1 MITSTSTTQITQ
13 ITQAI
18 LAHNGNIIVDP
29 DTGKFQRIGQIDT
42 NVARFLSSHPKLR
55 VINTW
60 MMRQKHG
67 SNFNKIKKYLE
78 ELEEERKEG

>member
-1 MITSTSTTQITQ
+1 MMTAAKVTQ

-18 LAHNGNIIVDP
+18 LVHNGNIIVDP
-29 DTGKFQRIGQIDT
+29 DNGKYQKIGQIDT
-42 NVARFLSSHPKLR
+42 NVARFLASHPKLR

-67 SNFNKIKKYLE
+67 NNFNNIKKYLE
-78 ELEEERKEG
+78 EIL